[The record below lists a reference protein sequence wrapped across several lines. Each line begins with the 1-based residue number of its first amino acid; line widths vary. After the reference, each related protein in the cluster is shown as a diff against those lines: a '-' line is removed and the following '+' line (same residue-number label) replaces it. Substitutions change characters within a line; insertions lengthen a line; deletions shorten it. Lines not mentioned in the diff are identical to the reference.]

1 MKRIINNKK
10 YDTETARMIGS
21 DSYSNPR
28 DFNYWAETLYRKR
41 TGEYFLYGEGGPNS
55 RYSKRIEQNCWS
67 GGEKIIPLTYENARK
82 WAEEHLSVNEYE
94 AEFGEVSEDD
104 SSETINVSMPAAL
117 LAKLRRQAQEN
128 ETSVSKIITA
138 LIERAMNDN

>member
-28 DFNYWAETLYRKR
+28 DFNHWEETLYRKR
-41 TGEYFLYGEGGPNS
+41 TGEYFLYGKGGPNS
-55 RYSKRIEQNCWS
+55 RYSKRIEQSCWS
-67 GGEKIIPLTYENARK
+67 GGEEIIPLTYENARR
-82 WAEEHLSVNEYE
+82 WAEEHLPVNEYE

-138 LIERAMNDN
+138 LIERAMNNN